1 MIYVK
6 RVRKGEE
13 TGTEEIFLEA
23 MPFFP
28 LLFLSSVPSPL
39 GNRIFLSLTYFRSK
53 GPRQWQNSK
62 RPWFMLRG
70 CGKGKRLGRKKYSL
84 RPCLSFLC
92 FSYRLSPPPSVT
104 EYFSPW
110 PISGQKVLDSDK
122 TVYKDVLNNRL
133 LCPPPAY
140 PIANHFVVLYVF
152 VFDHIQPTTLI
163 IFDHKSWPHWIILDL
178 YQS

>member
-1 MIYVK
+1 
-6 RVRKGEE
+6 
-13 TGTEEIFLEA
+13 
-23 MPFFP
+23 
-28 LLFLSSVPSPL
+28 
-39 GNRIFLSLTYFRSK
+39 
-53 GPRQWQNSK
+53 
-62 RPWFMLRG
+62 MLRG

-110 PISGQKVLDSDK
+110 SISGQKVLDSDK

-140 PIANHFVVLYVF
+140 PIANHFSFVRVCVWSHPTDNFNNFWSQIMTSLDYFRSISVIEVLTGYAIVKYF
-152 VFDHIQPTTLI
+152 CDWYMLAICGAVGLPLACGDIRFYCDFFWLGW
-163 IFDHKSWPHWIILDL
+163 SNL
-178 YQS
+178 YQLRIQL

>member
-1 MIYVK
+1 
-6 RVRKGEE
+6 
-13 TGTEEIFLEA
+13 
-23 MPFFP
+23 
-28 LLFLSSVPSPL
+28 
-39 GNRIFLSLTYFRSK
+39 
-53 GPRQWQNSK
+53 
-62 RPWFMLRG
+62 MLRG

-122 TVYKDVLNNRL
+122 TVYKDVLKNRL

-163 IFDHKSWPHWIILDL
+163 IFDHKSWPQWIILDL
-178 YQS
+178 YQSERYLLDMLSLNIFVIDTCWPYAVQLACHWLVATFDFIVIFSD

>member
-1 MIYVK
+1 MGKGAILNWSQSDVEGFILSAFFIGDNLNQNFFWQNYLIGVSAHHGNLKEDMSSLKREHFIVWISDLRPK
-6 RVRKGEE
+6 RVN
-13 TGTEEIFLEA
+13 
-23 MPFFP
+23 
-28 LLFLSSVPSPL
+28 SWSP
-39 GNRIFLSLTYFRSK
+39 T
-53 GPRQWQNSK
+53 K

-84 RPCLSFLC
+84 RPCLSFLY

-110 PISGQKVLDSDK
+110 PISGQKVLDNDK

-140 PIANHFVVLYVF
+140 PM
-152 VFDHIQPTTLI
+152 LI
-163 IFDHKSWPHWIILDL
+163 IS
-178 YQS
+178 

>member
-39 GNRIFLSLTYFRSK
+39 GNRIFLS
-53 GPRQWQNSK
+53 
-62 RPWFMLRG
+62 
-70 CGKGKRLGRKKYSL
+70 
-84 RPCLSFLC
+84 
-92 FSYRLSPPPSVT
+92 
-104 EYFSPW
+104 W

-163 IFDHKSWPHWIILDL
+163 IFDHKSWPQWIILDL